1 MPNEARPKEGC
12 GDLNGT
18 EVKAIT
24 DVAAL
29 TVTLSRVMGWMT
41 PVAALIGSLLGIVWM
56 CIRIYET
63 DTVQKLVHKNAVN
76 K

>member
-1 MPNEARPKEGC
+1 M
-12 GDLNGT
+12 NGT

-24 DVAAL
+24 DGAAL
-29 TVTLSRVMGWMT
+29 TVTLSSVMGWMT

-63 DTVQKLVHKNAVN
+63 ETVQKLVHKNAVN

>member
-1 MPNEARPKEGC
+1 M
-12 GDLNGT
+12 NGQ

-24 DVAAL
+24 DGAAL
-29 TVTLSRVMGWMT
+29 TVTFSGMMGWMT
-41 PVAALIGSLLGIVWM
+41 PVATLIGSLLGIVWM

-63 DTVQKLVHKNAVN
+63 DTVQKLVHRNASN